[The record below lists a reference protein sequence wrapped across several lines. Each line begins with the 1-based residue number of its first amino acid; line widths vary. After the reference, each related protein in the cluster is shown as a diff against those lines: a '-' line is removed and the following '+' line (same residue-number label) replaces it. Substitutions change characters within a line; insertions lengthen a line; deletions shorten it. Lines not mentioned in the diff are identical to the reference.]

1 MEMEGN
7 KGKGAGKY
15 ANYSPY
21 TWFFRNVWQWS
32 ISLPAVDIITE
43 VHLKLNSQKSLQGV
57 SVKYMF
63 INLKVLMIQFMLL
76 AKIHLSTYS
85 HWSVASKLI

>member
-1 MEMEGN
+1 MW
-7 KGKGAGKY
+7 K
-15 ANYSPY
+15 
-21 TWFFRNVWQWS
+21 WS
-32 ISLPAVDIITE
+32 ISLPAVDISTE

-57 SVKYMF
+57 AVKDIF

-85 HWSVASKLI
+85 HWSVASKLIYTDSDGHTDNIFYLVTSNYRNYHI